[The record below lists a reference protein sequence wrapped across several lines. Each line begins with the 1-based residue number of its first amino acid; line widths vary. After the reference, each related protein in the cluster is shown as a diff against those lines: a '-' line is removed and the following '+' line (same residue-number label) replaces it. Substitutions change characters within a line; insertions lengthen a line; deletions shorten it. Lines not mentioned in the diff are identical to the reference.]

1 MNAHADMKEHEVTDN
16 EIKQWKCPQKIE
28 SELVSSTPPLFG
40 HGKANLWRRRRRSSG
55 CHGGHGSTRVV
66 ASMVKIFSVGLHG
79 FPEVDTKMARDF
91 NCSTASSFE
100 CVRRLC
106 SSWWSVPYNTEQ
118 AAATDPGF
126 GMQTCHFASP
136 ASAMSLYRQF
146 FFFVTQ
152 TFWHWG
158 PFAHMGFRKV
168 YTCLPAGTCLDM
180 RSSRCRPVGPR
191 LEWLGRLE
199 WLEWLGFFMMICKE
213 GRVPLPHST
222 GRGEF

>member
-1 MNAHADMKEHEVTDN
+1 MFAGFAH
-16 EIKQWKCPQKIE
+16 
-28 SELVSSTPPLFG
+28 
-40 HGKANLWRRRRRSSG
+40 
-55 CHGGHGSTRVV
+55 HGG
-66 ASMVKIFSVGLHG
+66 ASLITPSRQLQLILGLACRHVTL
-79 FPEVDTKMARDF
+79 PHQP
-91 NCSTASSFE
+91 
-100 CVRRLC
+100 
-106 SSWWSVPYNTEQ
+106 VP
-118 AAATDPGF
+118 
-126 GMQTCHFASP
+126 C
-136 ASAMSLYRQF
+136 LYIDNF

-191 LEWLGRLE
+191 LEWLGRFE

-222 GRGEF
+222 GRVEFWWWWWWWWITLESVSWPASVVAEAWWSWWRSGWGPSYAGLLRELMQAWGLWSKGRSWESGVTCLEFRMKCRNGLVVSWNVWVGVLQGM

>member
-1 MNAHADMKEHEVTDN
+1 MKEHEVTGN

-28 SELVSSTPPLFG
+28 SELVSSTPPPFG
-40 HGKANLWRRRRRSSG
+40 HRKANLWRRRRRSSG

-91 NCSTASSFE
+91 NCRSASSFE
-100 CVRRLC
+100 CVHRLC
-106 SSWWSVPYNTEQ
+106 SSWWSVPYRIPIWTTPSRQ
-118 AAATDPGF
+118 LQLILGLACRHVTLP
-126 GMQTCHFASP
+126 C
-136 ASAMSLYRQF
+136 LYIDTI

-158 PFAHMGFRKV
+158 PFAHMGLRNV

-180 RSSRCRPVGPR
+180 RSSRCR
-191 LEWLGRLE
+191 
-199 WLEWLGFFMMICKE
+199 
-213 GRVPLPHST
+213 
-222 GRGEF
+222 